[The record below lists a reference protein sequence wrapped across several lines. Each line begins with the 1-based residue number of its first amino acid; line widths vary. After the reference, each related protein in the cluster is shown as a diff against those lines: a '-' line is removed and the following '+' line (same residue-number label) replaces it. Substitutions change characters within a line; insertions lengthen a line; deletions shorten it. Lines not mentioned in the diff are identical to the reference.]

1 MRRSWISLSPVFA
14 LGLSLAC
21 GGGGGGP
28 VGPGGDDGSGTLG
41 PAGGTVR
48 LQTQAGVTVPA
59 GALSTDVT
67 ITVTPV
73 SMPAA
78 LQAGGAIAQAYR
90 FAPEGQQFQLP
101 VEVFVFVPNSAL
113 TGIDPTD
120 LTLLATTATG
130 FEELTGITVDIGS
143 SGITVRGHVTHFTVI
158 AAAVEDDAPLNRAPV
173 ANAGADLNA
182 TVGVQVTL
190 QGGSSSDPDGDPLTF
205 QWRAISSPDGAS
217 VSITGGAT
225 AQPTF
230 TPSVAGVYEFELTVS
245 DGELA
250 VRDTVR
256 VTAVAPNRAPSVDAG
271 ADQSITLAA
280 TATATAAATDPDGD
294 PLTYAWTVQSRPT
307 GSTAAL
313 SATNTAAVSITPD
326 VAGDYVLQVTVTDG
340 RGGQATDA
348 VKIAATAPGMNRAPI
363 ADAGF
368 NLNGTETIPVTLDGT
383 NSTDPDGDP
392 LTYTWTLV
400 SVPPGSTASII
411 AANAVTASFTPDVEG
426 VYVVQLQV
434 SDGQLSSTDTATIT
448 AGPFNHTPIGT
459 LTVAGGAQ
467 VLAGASVTATAAFT
481 DADGDPLDFTWS
493 LDAPGGSAASLI
505 VSGDETQ
512 ATFTADVPGE
522 YMISL
527 SVTDGENVVERQVT
541 VTAFPIV
548 GGDYTTNFTVTFVSS
563 ICQSQLGL
571 TPGQSQVR
579 QMGVMQITPAQ
590 AQLALSSLIPNVVND
605 PVAGVSPDGLVSF
618 TGPITLETGSDP
630 PQITASGNITLQFD
644 FANGAGSAATGFDG
658 GFSFTAFGICTV
670 QGTLVSP
677 PN

>member
-1 MRRSWISLSPVFA
+1 
-14 LGLSLAC
+14 
-21 GGGGGGP
+21 
-28 VGPGGDDGSGTLG
+28 
-41 PAGGTVR
+41 
-48 LQTQAGVTVPA
+48 VTVPA